1 MSLARRR
8 AHAKESVLSL
18 EIMAFLE
25 DIFYTAKIREVAA
38 ARSKD
43 VRFVR
48 DLVGLDKRLTG
59 PAPGTVVV
67 DLNAATLQPLDL
79 IRRIKEQPDWTGVR
93 VIAYS
98 SHAQAEL
105 MEEASRVGAD
115 MVLSKQG
122 FHEKLDDI
130 VEGAF

>member
-1 MSLARRR
+1 MRLVWHRD
-8 AHAKESVLSL
+8 AKESNLSL

-25 DIFYTAKIREVAA
+25 DIFYTAKIREIANSQ
-38 ARSKD
+38 SKD

-48 DLVGLDKRLTG
+48 DLTGLDKRLTG
-59 PAPGTVVV
+59 PAPATVVV
-67 DLNAATLQPLDL
+67 DLNAATLQPIDL

-93 VIAYS
+93 VVAYS

-115 MVLSKQG
+115 VVLSKTG
-122 FHEKLDDI
+122 FNEKLHDI
-130 VEGAF
+130 VEGVV